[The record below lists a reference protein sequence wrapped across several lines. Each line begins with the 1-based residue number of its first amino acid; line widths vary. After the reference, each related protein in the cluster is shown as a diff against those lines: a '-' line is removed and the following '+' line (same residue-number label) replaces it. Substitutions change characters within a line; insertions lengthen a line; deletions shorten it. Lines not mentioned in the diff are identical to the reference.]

1 MKFTWN
7 SRRIIL
13 LAGAILLCLGNLFSQ
28 DRTITGT
35 LKDAGEGT
43 PLIGATVQI
52 KGTTLGTVT
61 DIDGKFA
68 LTIPPGAEILR
79 FSYIGYLSQEAE
91 IGDRTVFD
99 ILLIEDILELDEVVV
114 IGYGTQKKSDLTGA
128 IATVSGAELAKESVA
143 GIDQALQGRAAGV
156 HVTQSSGRPGA
167 TINVKIRGVGTVNN
181 TEPLYVV
188 DGIPMTSNDIL
199 SISPN
204 DIETMAILK
213 DASATAIYGSR
224 AANGVVMI
232 TTKRG
237 ESGRIK
243 VNFSAYYGISNMYK
257 VPDML
262 NTNQYV
268 ALADSMYAN
277 ADLVPEAVYRDSSV
291 ISNNTDWIDEITRQ
305 GSIQNY
311 HLSVSGGSDN
321 SNYSLSAGYF
331 DQKGIVIKSQLKRYT
346 LRANADFKVG
356 RKFKTG
362 TSLAVSR
369 IYEDPCGR
377 GSFQRA
383 YLTAPF
389 LPVYDSTNLGG
400 YAQPSALTTGISDY
414 PNELANLMLQDNWN
428 TTTRLVFSL
437 YGEYEIFR
445 GLSYR
450 LNLGGAQNARRSYSY
465 SQAYNN
471 GNDSKKYPTISDSY
485 SNGYKLMIDNL
496 LTYNN
501 TFGRHNLSVLLGHN
515 AETNFGENIGVGVE
529 DVAEY
534 FTNVG
539 NWAYTEREDGT
550 NNLPNI
556 SGGDG
561 IDYRLIS
568 YFGRIIYNFDDRY
581 YFTGSIRRDGSSRF
595 GPENKW
601 GTFPSFAGSWRIS
614 NEGFF
619 QTVPVIN
626 DLKLRAGWGQTGNQE
641 LSQNFAYLAFLET
654 GDHSPAVFG
663 TNQVLRYGAAPI
675 NVYPNSGIRW
685 ETTIQTNVGMDI
697 AFFENRL
704 LTTLDYFVKNTE
716 DMLVKI
722 PIPATS
728 GYHNNADPYLNIGT
742 VQNKGFEFS
751 VSYRKREGAF
761 NYEISANAATIKN
774 EVISLGGGEPL
785 WNSGSDL
792 RTKTEKGYTI
802 GSFFGYVSDGIFQTD
817 EEVAAHAVQT
827 PGDDPAA
834 STSPGDIR
842 FKDLNGNGRIDNDN
856 SDKTHIGKSIPSLVY
871 GMNFNFFYKGFD
883 LTIFLQGV
891 HGVNVYNNAA
901 RLVNLPSNIPGEYVK
916 DPNKWVS
923 VLDYWT
929 PANTSAS
936 NPRAN
941 VSDPNNNARISNWW
955 LEDGSYLRFKN
966 VQLGYSVPV
975 SIINKVNI
983 SNLRIYLA
991 AQNLFTFTR
1000 YSGLDP
1006 EVGTVAHTTN
1016 VGTPTL
1022 NVGVDDG
1029 IYPQA
1034 RTFSLGIQVGF

>member
-1 MKFTWN
+1 MKLTRN
-7 SRRIIL
+7 SRKIIVL
-13 LAGAILLCLGNLFSQ
+13 TGALLLCLGNVFSQ
-28 DRTITGT
+28 ERTITGT
-35 LKDAGEGT
+35 LKDAGENT
-43 PLIGATVQI
+43 PLIGATIQI

-61 DIDGKFA
+61 DIDGTFT
-68 LTIPPGAEILR
+68 LTVPTEAKILVL
-79 FSYIGYLSQEAE
+79 SYVGYFSQEVE

-99 ILLIEDILELDEVVV
+99 ILLTEDIQQLDEVVV

-128 IATVSGAELAKESVA
+128 IATVSGAELAKEAVA

-156 HVTQSSGRPGA
+156 QVTQSSGRPGA
-167 TINVKIRGVGTVNN
+167 PINVRIRGVGTVNN

-204 DIETMAILK
+204 DIESMAILK

-232 TTKRG
+232 TTRRG
-237 ESGRIK
+237 ESGKIK

-257 VPDML
+257 VPDLL
-262 NTNQYV
+262 NTDQYV
-268 ALADSMYAN
+268 ALADSMYAA

-311 HLSVSGGSDN
+311 HLSVSGGSES
-321 SNYSLSAGYF
+321 SNYSVSAGYF
-331 DQKGIVIKSQLKRYT
+331 DQKGIVIKSHLKRYT

-356 RKFKTG
+356 KKFKTG
-362 TSLAVSR
+362 TSLSLSR
-369 IYEDPCGR
+369 IYQDRSGG
-377 GSFQRA
+377 GSFRSA

-414 PNELANLMLQDNWN
+414 PNELANLMLQDNQN

-445 GLSYR
+445 GLNYR
-450 LNLGGAQNARRSYSY
+450 LNLGGTQNASRSYSY

-471 GNDSKKYPTISDSY
+471 GSDSEKYPSISDTY

-501 TFGRHNLSVLLGHN
+501 TFGRHNFSVLLGHN
-515 AETNFGENIGVGVE
+515 AETNFYENVGVGVE
-529 DVAEY
+529 DVPVL

-539 NWAYTEREDGT
+539 NWAYVEREDGT

-568 YFGRIIYNFDDRY
+568 FFGRLIYNYDNRY

-601 GTFPSFAGSWRIS
+601 GTFPSFAGSWRVS

-626 DLKLRAGWGQTGNQE
+626 DLKLRVGWGQTGNQE
-641 LSQNFAYLAFLET
+641 ISQNFAYLAFLET
-654 GDHSPAVFG
+654 QDHSPAIFG
-663 TNQVLRYGAAPI
+663 TNQVLHYGAAPI
-675 NVYPNSGIRW
+675 NVYPNSAIRW
-685 ETTIQTNVGMDI
+685 ETTIQTNVGLDI
-697 AFFENRL
+697 ALFENRL
-704 LTTLDYFVKNTE
+704 LTTVDYFIKDTE

-722 PIPATS
+722 PIPATA
-728 GYHNNADPYLNIGT
+728 GYHNNADPYLNIGN

-774 EVISLGGGEPL
+774 EVISLGGGEAL
-785 WNSGSDL
+785 WNTGL
-792 RTKTEKGYTI
+792 RTKTEEGHSI
-802 GSFFGYVSDGIFQTD
+802 GSFFGYVSDGIFQTQ

-827 PGDDPAA
+827 LGDDPAA

-856 SDKTHIGKSIPSLVY
+856 SDKTHIGKSIPSLIY
-871 GMNFNFFYKGFD
+871 GMNFSFFYKGFD
-883 LTIFLQGV
+883 LSIFMQGV
-891 HGVNVYNNAA
+891 HGINVYNNAA
-901 RLVNLPSNIPGEYVK
+901 RLVNLASNIPGEYVK
-916 DPNKWVS
+916 DPNKWATVM
-923 VLDYWT
+923 DYWR
-929 PANTSAS
+929 PDNTSAKV
-936 NPRAN
+936 PRAN
-941 VSDPNNNARISNWW
+941 VSDPNNNSRISNWW
-955 LEDGSYLRFKN
+955 LEDASYLRFKN
-966 VQLGYSVPV
+966 VQLGYTLPV
-975 SIINKVNI
+975 SISNSVNM
-983 SNLRIYLA
+983 SNFRIYLG
-991 AQNLFTFTR
+991 AQNLFTFTK
-1000 YSGLDP
+1000 YTGLDP
-1006 EVGTVAHTTN
+1006 EVGTDIHTTN

-1022 NVGVDDG
+1022 NVGIDDG

-1034 RTFSLGIQVGF
+1034 RTFLLGLQVDF

>member
-1 MKFTWN
+1 MT
-7 SRRIIL
+7 
-13 LAGAILLCLGNLFSQ
+13 GVILLCLGNVFSQ

-35 LKDAGEGT
+35 LKDAGENT
-43 PLIGATVQI
+43 PLIGATIQI

-61 DIDGKFA
+61 DIDGNFELSVPTEA
-68 LTIPPGAEILR
+68 ETIV
-79 FSYIGYLSQEAE
+79 FSYVGYLSQETG
-91 IGDRTVFD
+91 IGDKTVFD
-99 ILLIEDILELDEVVV
+99 ILLTEDIQQLDEVVV
-114 IGYGTQKKSDLTGA
+114 IGYGTQKKTDLTGS
-128 IATVSGAELAKESVA
+128 IATVSGADLAKESVA
-143 GIDQALQGRAAGV
+143 GLDQALQGRAAGV

-167 TINVKIRGVGTVNN
+167 AINVKIRGVGTVNN

-188 DGIPMTSNDIL
+188 DGMPMTSNDIL

-224 AANGVVMI
+224 ASNGVVMI

-237 ESGRIK
+237 ESGNIR

-257 VPDML
+257 VPDMM
-262 NTNQYV
+262 NTEQYV
-268 ALADSMYAN
+268 DLADSMYAAAN
-277 ADLVPEAVYRDSSV
+277 LVPEAVYRDSSV
-291 ISNNTDWIDEITRQ
+291 VSNNTDWIDQITRQ

-321 SNYSLSAGYF
+321 SNFSVSAGYF

-346 LRANADFKVG
+346 LRANADFTVG
-356 RKFKTG
+356 EKFKTG
-362 TSLAVSR
+362 TSLSVAR
-369 IYEDPCGR
+369 IGQDPSGG
-377 GSFQRA
+377 GSFRSA

-414 PNELANLMLQDNWN
+414 PNELANLMLQDTWN

-450 LNLGGAQNARRSYSY
+450 LNLGGTQNASRNYSY
-465 SQAYNN
+465 TQAYDN
-471 GNDSKKYPTISDSY
+471 GNASVKYPTISDGY
-485 SNGYKLMIDNL
+485 GNGYKLMIDNL

-515 AETNFGENIGVGVE
+515 AETNSVENIGVGVE
-529 DVAEY
+529 DVQLP

-539 NWAYTEREDGT
+539 NWAYIDRADGT

-568 YFGRIIYNFDDRY
+568 FFGRVIYNFDSRY

-626 DLKLRAGWGQTGNQE
+626 DLKLRVGWGQTGNQE
-641 LSQNFAYLAFLET
+641 ISQNFAYLAFLET
-654 GDHSPAVFG
+654 GDHSPAIFG

-675 NVYPNSGIRW
+675 NVYPNSAIRW
-685 ETTIQTNVGMDI
+685 ETTMQTNVGLDI

-704 LTTLDYFVKNTE
+704 LTTLDYFIKDTE

-722 PIPATS
+722 PIPATA
-728 GYHNNADPYLNIGT
+728 GYHNNADPYLNIGK
-742 VQNKGFEFS
+742 VQNKGFEIS
-751 VSYRKREGAF
+751 LSYRKREGAF

-774 EVISLGGGEPL
+774 EVISLGGGDAL
-785 WNSGSDL
+785 WNQGR
-792 RTKTEKGYTI
+792 RTKTEEGYSI
-802 GSFFGYVSDGIFQTD
+802 GSFFGYVSDGIFQTE
-817 EEVAAHAVQT
+817 EEVAAHPVQS
-827 PGDDPAA
+827 PGDDPAS
-834 STSPGDIR
+834 STAPGDIR

-856 SDKTHIGKSIPSLVY
+856 SDKTHIGKSIPSLIY
-871 GMNFNFFYKGFD
+871 GMNFNFYYKGFD
-883 LTIFLQGV
+883 LTIFLQGI
-891 HGVNVYNNAA
+891 HGVSVYNNAA

-916 DPNKWVS
+916 DPNKWAS

-929 PANTSAS
+929 PQNTSAS
-936 NPRAN
+936 KPRAI
-941 VSDPNNNARISNWW
+941 VTDPNNNSRISNWW

-966 VQLGYSVPV
+966 VQLGYSVPLA
-975 SIINKVNI
+975 ILNRVNI
-983 SNLRIYLA
+983 SNFRIYVA
-991 AQNLFTFTR
+991 AQNLFTFTK

-1006 EVGTVAHTTN
+1006 EVGTVDHTTN
-1016 VGTPTL
+1016 VGIPTL
-1022 NVGVDDG
+1022 NVGIDDG